1 MLPDTRFELRRRWL
15 VELVRVSGAT
25 DPKQGQTIL
34 PQLAEPAT
42 NPEIEQASD
51 YSLCTRAVVM
61 IVILVTIAVVLVLIL
76 VKFIVMPRCCTKRSV
91 GVESKDVEA
100 NDDDTLDTCR
110 HGGENS
116 SVVVDCGGW
125 LTTEEMKKDSFF

>member
-1 MLPDTRFELRRRWL
+1 M
-15 VELVRVSGAT
+15 

-34 PQLAEPAT
+34 SQLVEPAT
-42 NPEIEQASD
+42 NPEIEQVSD
-51 YSLCTRAVVM
+51 DHHSLCMGAIVM
-61 IVILVTIAVVLVLIL
+61 IVILVAIAVVVVLIL

-110 HGGENS
+110 HGGEKS

-125 LTTEEMKKDSFF
+125 LTTEEMKKDIFF

>member
-1 MLPDTRFELRRRWL
+1 MPPVQPTCAPMVGQRKEWLQPSSSWQIMLNKCKILLLMLPDTRFELRRRWL

-51 YSLCTRAVVM
+51 NSLCTRAVVM
-61 IVILVTIAVVLVLIL
+61 IVILVTITVVLVLIL
-76 VKFIVMPRCCTKRSV
+76 VKFIVMPR
-91 GVESKDVEA
+91 
-100 NDDDTLDTCR
+100 
-110 HGGENS
+110 
-116 SVVVDCGGW
+116 
-125 LTTEEMKKDSFF
+125 